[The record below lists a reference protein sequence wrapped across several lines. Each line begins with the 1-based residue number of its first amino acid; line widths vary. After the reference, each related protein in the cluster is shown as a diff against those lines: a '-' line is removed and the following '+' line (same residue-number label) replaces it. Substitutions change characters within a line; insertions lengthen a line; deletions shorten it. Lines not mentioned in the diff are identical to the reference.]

1 MCRAELRNAAL
12 VALAFAVASCTGPER
27 PNILFIVIDT
37 LRADRLG
44 AYGAERDTSPA
55 IDALA
60 AQSVR
65 FERAYSTSP
74 WTKPAVASLLTGL
87 YPSTHQVNSAARH
100 LPEAADTLAE
110 ILAAEG
116 YRTFGVVSHY
126 LLTAERGFA
135 QGFEAYAESEGGG
148 AWHVSTP
155 GVTMQASEV
164 LRRFGAGARPFLLFV
179 HYFDPHS
186 SYLRHPEAGFSAE
199 RVGRLDGQQSI
210 VELREI
216 MHDLTAAELDY
227 LRDIYDE
234 EVRFTDAGIGRLLG
248 LLSELGLDAN
258 TVVVLTA
265 DHGEEFL
272 DHGWIG
278 HSRTLYE
285 ELVHVPLIIRTPS
298 STPHVVEVPVSMAS
312 ITPTIL
318 DLVGFDTKHRGFQAD
333 SLAHYVTDEPG
344 TGDEPSAAFESVLI
358 EVDYL
363 PPAQDDP
370 RKGAFKQALVGKR
383 FKLIDN
389 KGSQTFELYDLQRD
403 PAETDDISD
412 HHPGVVERMRAELT
426 SRIDRVSQPLEG
438 VREHELSR
446 QEIETLR
453 ALGYAD
459 DFQRPSSRLP
469 LEGR

>member
-1 MCRAELRNAAL
+1 MTLLLSALGVTGLSCAESR
-12 VALAFAVASCTGPER
+12 R

-44 AYGAERDTSPA
+44 VYGAERNTSPA
-55 IDALA
+55 IDVLA

-65 FERAYSTSP
+65 FTRAYSTSS

-100 LPEAADTLAE
+100 LPEAAETLAE
-110 ILAAEG
+110 ILSAEG

-135 QGFEAYAESEGGG
+135 QGFDAYAESEGGG

-164 LRRFGAGARPFLLFV
+164 LKHYGDDTRPFFLFV
-179 HYFDPHS
+179 HYFDPHN
-186 SYLRHPEAGFSAE
+186 SYLRHPEVGFSAA
-199 RVGRLDGQQSI
+199 RVGRLNGQQSI

-216 MHDLTAAELDY
+216 MGDLSAAELDY
-227 LRDIYDE
+227 LRDVYDE
-234 EVRFTDAGIGRLLG
+234 EIRFTDTGIGRLLG
-248 LLSELGLDAN
+248 LLRELDLDAN

-278 HSRTLYE
+278 HSRSLYE
-285 ELVHVPLIIRTPS
+285 ELVRVPLLIRAPS
-298 STPHVVEVPVSMAS
+298 STPRIVAAPVSIAS
-312 ITPTIL
+312 IAPTIL
-318 DLVGFDTKHRGFQAD
+318 DLVGIETAGRGFQAD
-333 SLAHYVTDEPG
+333 SLAPFVTGTPG
-344 TGDEPSAAFESVLI
+344 AAPESVLA

-363 PPAQDDP
+363 PPKQDDP
-370 RKGAFKQALVGKR
+370 RKGAFKQALVGAQ
-383 FKLIDN
+383 FKLIYSLR
-389 KGSQTFELYDLQRD
+389 SQTVELYDLQRD

-412 HHPGVVERMRAELT
+412 QHPEIVARMRTELAK
-426 SRIDRVSQPLEG
+426 RIERVSQPLAG
-438 VREHELSR
+438 VSEHELSDD
-446 QEIETLR
+446 EIETLR
-453 ALGYAD
+453 ALGYA
-459 DFQRPSSRLP
+459 
-469 LEGR
+469 E